1 MAEKSCRDCR
11 KFGEKLFLKG
21 ERCLSPKCGL
31 AKRVNTPGTSGAAK
45 AGQNRK
51 RKKSEYG
58 IQLQEKQKA
67 KREYGMREKQFSLVY
82 QKAVRMEGATGE
94 MMLQILERRLDNV
107 IYRLG
112 WTASRRQARQIVGH
126 GHIKVNDQMLN
137 IPSAIVKVKDTI
149 SVVKPEIMIQD
160 NKIVPPTWLKVD
172 PKKMVA
178 EIKDLPKRDDI
189 ETPVDEQLIVEY
201 YSR

>member
-1 MAEKSCRDCR
+1 MAENSCRDCR
-11 KFGEKLFLKG
+11 KFGDKLFLKG
-21 ERCLSPKCGL
+21 ERCLGPKCAVL
-31 AKRVNTPGTSGAAK
+31 KRSNTPGTSGNAK
-45 AGQNRK
+45 AGQTRK

-67 KREYGMREKQFSLVY
+67 KREYGMREKQFHLVY
-82 QKAVRMEGATGE
+82 QKAVRLEGATGE
-94 MMLQILERRLDNV
+94 LMLQILERRLDNV

-112 WTASRRQARQIVGH
+112 WAVSRRQARQIVGH
-126 GHIKVNDQMLN
+126 GHIKVNGEMLN

-149 SVVKPEIMIQD
+149 GVIKTDLIDKE
-160 NKIVPPTWLKVD
+160 NKQVPPSWLKVD
-172 PKKMVA
+172 HKKIVA
-178 EIKDLPKRDDI
+178 EVKDLPKREEI